1 MCKRDTGSV
10 KVAPESVLIN
20 MGTHVTR
27 FSPGGGGVI
36 SVHPYPERRPL
47 AYFFI
52 NIRQGLNLQPC

>member
-27 FSPGGGGVI
+27 FSPGGGG
-36 SVHPYPERRPL
+36 YLRTPL
-47 AYFFI
+47 SGTTSIGVFFI